1 MLIKNDEKDKLLGEL
16 KSIHQIIK
24 FSYEM
29 ETKSKINY
37 LVVMIKTKYLL
48 AKKIHYNGH
57 YYKFLFGSPH
67 AYSD

>member
-16 KSIHQIIK
+16 KTIHQRIK

-48 AKKIHYNGH
+48 V
-57 YYKFLFGSPH
+57 
-67 AYSD
+67 